1 MRGMTH
7 TLRSSASLLA
17 ALTLLGAACGP
28 GAAPAAPT
36 TAPAAAP
43 TAAPAAKPTT
53 APAAAPTT
61 APAAAKPTTA
71 PAAPAPTVAATAA
84 AKPAAAGAGR
94 GAGGQLKILYWQA
107 PTTLNVHLAQGT
119 KDQDASRLILEP
131 LAASGPDGKP
141 IAVLAAE
148 VPTLDNG
155 GISKDQKSITWKL
168 KPGVKWSDGTPF
180 TADDVVFTWQYVADP
195 KTAAS
200 DLSIADGVVS
210 VEAKDPTTV
219 VVTFKD
225 PNPYPYQIFVSAQG
239 PIIQKKQFQDFIG
252 EKATDAPGN
261 LAPIGTGPYK
271 VTDFKPG
278 DVVTYTMNENYRDPN
293 KPFFKEVQIKGGG
306 DATSAARAV
315 FQTGDVDYAWNLQV
329 EAQVLNQL
337 SQGGKG
343 DLVTSPSPNV
353 ERLLLNFADPNTDEG
368 GARAEPDTKHPFLSD
383 INVRKAF
390 AMAVDRKSI
399 GDQLYGPAGQSAC
412 NIVTSPPDL
421 VSPNT
426 ASMDVCK
433 YDIAAANALLDQAGW
448 TKGSDGIRAKNGVK
462 MHVVYQTTVNPL
474 RQKEQDIVKSGWQQ
488 LGVEVE
494 LKSVDASVFFASDA
508 GNPDTASHFYTDVE
522 MFTNG
527 AASPDMTQYVALW
540 TTDQIT
546 QKSNQWHGNNYH
558 RWSNADY
565 DTIYNQ
571 LKTET
576 DPAKRHDLII
586 KANDLLV
593 GQVVVIPLVART
605 QPTDGISKA
614 IQGEIPN
621 PWDSVLWNIADW
633 SKTGG

>member
-1 MRGMTH
+1 MRRIAYV
-7 TLRSSASLLA
+7 LSAW
-17 ALTLLGAACGP
+17 TLLLAACGP
-28 GAAPAAPT
+28 AAAPSPTAAPAAPAT
-36 TAPAAAP
+36 T
-43 TAAPAAKPTT
+43 APAAKPTT

-61 APAAAKPTTA
+61 APAAGQPTTA
-71 PAAPAPTVAATAA
+71 PAVPAPTIAPTTAT
-84 AKPAAAGAGR
+84 KPAAAAGGR

-141 IAVLAAE
+141 VALLAAE
-148 VPTLDNG
+148 IPTLENG
-155 GISKDQKSITWKL
+155 GIAKDQKSITWKL
-168 KPGVKWSDGTPF
+168 KPGIKWSDGTPL

-200 DLSIADGVVS
+200 TTQIVDGVTN
-210 VEAKDPTTV
+210 VEAKDPLTV

-225 PNPYPYQIFVSAQG
+225 PNPYPYQIFVSANG
-239 PIIQKKQFQDFIG
+239 PIIQKKQFQDYIG
-252 EKATDAPGN
+252 EKSKDAPGN

-278 DVVTYTMNENYRDPN
+278 DVVTYVMNENYRDPN
-293 KPFFKEVQIKGGG
+293 KPFFKEVQFKGGG

-337 SQGGKG
+337 SQGGKATLMTAPG
-343 DLVTSPSPNV
+343 PSL
-353 ERLLLNFADPNTDEG
+353 ERILINFADPNTDQG
-368 GARAEPDTKHPFLSD
+368 GARSEPDTKHPFLSD
-383 INVRKAF
+383 LNVRKAF

-399 GDQLYGPAGQSAC
+399 GDQLYGPAGQATC
-412 NIVTSPPDL
+412 NVMNSPPDL
-421 VSPNT
+421 ISKNT

-433 YDIAAANALLDQAGW
+433 FDIAAANALLDQAGW

-508 GNPDTASHFYTDVE
+508 GNPDTAAHFYTDVE

-527 AASPDMTQYVALW
+527 ASSPDMTQYIALW

-546 QKSNQWHGNNYH
+546 SKANQWHGNNYH

-565 DTIYNQ
+565 DAIYNQ

-576 DPAKRHDLII
+576 DAAKRRDLII

-614 IQGEIPN
+614 IQGDIAN

-633 SKTGG
+633 TKTGG